1 MISQVKQRARKI
13 KEGRQRRET
22 EEANSKIQ
30 EKMMEDLEEAA
41 AVADGEKKRKLVA
54 EDQREAA
61 RNIVQRRSRRS
72 EATSLKNNQLNQKD
86 VKRKE
91 NHVNN
96 NEASSNSKRIKR
108 EVGGSSS
115 REVNFLISSKASFL
129 LTNSSLLQWQ
139 VTMGDN
145 ARQFWDSS
153 DSSTLRLSHS
163 ALPTAAQAR
172 IILRLKQP
180 PNM

>member
-30 EKMMEDLEEAA
+30 EKMMEEAA
-41 AVADGEKKRKLVA
+41 ADEEEKRKLVA

-86 VKRKE
+86 VDRKE

-115 REVNFLISSKASFL
+115 REVNFLISSKASSFH
-129 LTNSSLLQWQ
+129 TTSPLLQWQ

>member
-30 EKMMEDLEEAA
+30 EKMMEEAA
-41 AVADGEKKRKLVA
+41 AADDEEEKRKLVA

-72 EATSLKNNQLNQKD
+72 EATSLKNNQLNQKE

-96 NEASSNSKRIKR
+96 NEASSNNKRIKR
-108 EVGGSSS
+108 EVGGSRS

>member
-30 EKMMEDLEEAA
+30 EKMMEDLEYAA
-41 AVADGEKKRKLVA
+41 AADEEEKRKLVA

-72 EATSLKNNQLNQKD
+72 EATSLKNNQLNQKE

-91 NHVNN
+91 NHVDN
-96 NEASSNSKRIKR
+96 NEASSNNKRIKR
-108 EVGGSSS
+108 EVGGSRS
-115 REVNFLISSKASFL
+115 REVNFLISSKSIFIPH
-129 LTNSSLLQWQ
+129 N
-139 VTMGDN
+139 
-145 ARQFWDSS
+145 
-153 DSSTLRLSHS
+153 
-163 ALPTAAQAR
+163 
-172 IILRLKQP
+172 QP
-180 PNM
+180 PLAMAGDDG